1 MPEINLDDL
10 MKKANASP
18 ESEPSESKELALVN
32 KALAQLTPED
42 EKQIAAIRDN
52 IDLTDTKLSLQYG
65 NAAQKNIADFSN
77 SILST
82 VRGRDNKELG
92 ELLNSLAGKVKS
104 IEKKDDGFL
113 SGLPIL
119 GSLLAKK
126 NEIAD
131 SYKTV
136 EAQVDTIS
144 AGLENQKMELMK
156 DIVIFDE
163 LYDKNL
169 DYFKKLQLYIEAGEE
184 KLMEMREETLPRL
197 QKQAEEANNPMAVQV
212 VKDFGE
218 SVNRFEKRVH
228 DLKISKVIAIQTA
241 PQIRLIQS
249 NDKMLVDRIQNA
261 IYNTIPLWKSR
272 MVLALGLA
280 RQREA
285 LEMQRAVTEATNDLI
300 RKNAEMLKQNTIET
314 VTENERGMVDIET
327 LKKANEELISTVQ
340 EAIRIQQEG
349 RKKRQAAEQ
358 EMIQIENRLQDA
370 LWQGT
375 GRNSSE
381 KQ

>member
-32 KALAQLTPED
+32 KALSQLTPED

-136 EAQVDTIS
+136 ESQVDTIS

>member
-136 EAQVDTIS
+136 ESQVDTIS

-314 VTENERGMVDIET
+314 VTENERGMVDVET

>member
-136 EAQVDTIS
+136 ESQVDTIS

-197 QKQAEEANNPMAVQV
+197 RKQAEEANNPMAVQV

>member
-136 EAQVDTIS
+136 ESQVDTIS

-375 GRNSSE
+375 GRNSAE

>member
-126 NEIAD
+126 NEI
-131 SYKTV
+131 
-136 EAQVDTIS
+136 E
-144 AGLENQKMELMK
+144 ELCERFGH
-156 DIVIFDE
+156 VC
-163 LYDKNL
+163 
-169 DYFKKLQLYIEAGEE
+169 
-184 KLMEMREETLPRL
+184 
-197 QKQAEEANNPMAVQV
+197 AEE
-212 VKDFGE
+212 
-218 SVNRFEKRVH
+218 
-228 DLKISKVIAIQTA
+228 
-241 PQIRLIQS
+241 
-249 NDKMLVDRIQNA
+249 
-261 IYNTIPLWKSR
+261 
-272 MVLALGLA
+272 
-280 RQREA
+280 
-285 LEMQRAVTEATNDLI
+285 
-300 RKNAEMLKQNTIET
+300 
-314 VTENERGMVDIET
+314 
-327 LKKANEELISTVQ
+327 
-340 EAIRIQQEG
+340 
-349 RKKRQAAEQ
+349 
-358 EMIQIENRLQDA
+358 
-370 LWQGT
+370 
-375 GRNSSE
+375 
-381 KQ
+381 

>member
-1 MPEINLDDL
+1 MAEINLEDL
-10 MKKANASP
+10 MKKAAAPSEG
-18 ESEPSESKELALVN
+18 ESAESKELALVN
-32 KALAQLTPED
+32 KALSTLTPEE
-42 EKQIAAIRDN
+42 EKKIAEIREN
-52 IDLTDTKLSLQYG
+52 IDLTDSQLSLQYG

-92 ELLNSLAGKVKS
+92 ELLNSLAGKVKA
-104 IEKKDDGFL
+104 IEDKDQGFL
-113 SGLPIL
+113 SSLPIL

-126 NEIAD
+126 NELSN

-144 AGLENQKMELMK
+144 AGLENQRMELMK

-169 DYFKKLQLYIEAGEE
+169 DYFKNLQLYIEAGEE
-184 KLMEMREETLPRL
+184 KLVEMREETLPRL
-197 QKQAEEANNPMAVQV
+197 RKQAEEANNPMAVQV

-314 VTENERGMVDIET
+314 VTENERSMVDIET

-375 GRNSSE
+375 GKISAE